1 MSIYIRFEND
11 KQVETTILE
20 SKPKGKNWYE
30 APKDFDWQKSYCL
43 TEGGEIAQ
51 RTKEDIQKEL
61 LDNAKLCTFDS
72 MRFYYD
78 SHINQYAGH
87 SHQKSK
93 SYAIQAKAAENILAV
108 PESMNEKDKE
118 IIEPLAKVRGI
129 TIIEMARIIEEKV
142 KKAVKAIVK
151 CEELEDMAKRKIEE
165 AKSEEELQ
173 TLLDDCKQKMQN
185 LET

>member
-43 TEGGEIAQ
+43 TEGGKIAQ
-51 RTKEDIQKEL
+51 RNQEDIELEL
-61 LDNAKLCTFDS
+61 LQNAKFSALS
-72 MRFYYD
+72 NLRAYYD
-78 SHINQYAGH
+78 NYTNQYTGH

-93 SYAIQAKAAENILAV
+93 SYAIQAKAAKSILADQD
-108 PESMNEKDKE
+108 EKDKE

-129 TIIEMARIIEEKV
+129 TVIEMARIIEEKV